1 MLKAY
6 KYRLYPNVEQ
16 KIFFAKT
23 FGCSR
28 LIYNRM
34 LSDRIEHYKTTG
46 QSLKNNYAQYKVK
59 FPFLKE
65 VDSLALANTYLNLNT
80 AYSKFFKE
88 KTTGF
93 PKFKKKSSN
102 DFSYKTNNQ
111 DGTINVTTGK
121 LKLPKLK
128 SLVKIKLHREFTG
141 KIKSATISKNPSGQY
156 FASILVEVENVLSE
170 VLDTKIAID
179 LGIKEFAVL
188 SNGEHIDNPK
198 YLRKS
203 EGRLKYL
210 QRCLSRK
217 IKGSNNRKKAR
228 YKVAKIHN
236 KISNQRK
243 DFLHKL
249 SSRITSENQTIVI
262 EDLNVSGM
270 QKNHKLAKS
279 IADVSW
285 SEFRRMLEY
294 KSKWKGRNL
303 IVAPRF
309 YASSQLCSV
318 CGYKNVDVKNLKVR
332 EWKCPVCNTVHDR
345 DYNASKNLLKFASH
359 TVKCCDVS

>member
-6 KYRLYPNVEQ
+6 KYRLYPNIEQ

-23 FGCSR
+23 FGCTR
-28 LIYNRM
+28 LVYNNM
-34 LSDRIEHYKTTG
+34 LADRIEHYKTTG

-65 VDSLALANTYLNLNT
+65 IDSLALANAYLNLNS
-80 AYSKFFKE
+80 AYSKFFKD
-88 KTTGF
+88 KSAGF

-111 DGTINVTTGK
+111 GGTISIVDGK

-128 SLVKIKLHREFTG
+128 SLVKIKLHREFSG
-141 KIKSATISKNPSGQY
+141 EIKSATISKNPSGQY
-156 FASILVEVENVLSE
+156 FASILVETKKVLAE
-170 VLDTKIAID
+170 PLDTVIAID
-179 LGIKEFAVL
+179 LGIKEFAVC
-188 SNGEHIDNPK
+188 SNGEHIENPK
-198 YLRKS
+198 HLRKS
-203 EGRLKYL
+203 ERRLKYL
-210 QRCLSRK
+210 QKCLSRK
-217 IKGSNNRKKAR
+217 VKGSANRRKAR

-236 KISNQRK
+236 RITNQRN

-249 SSRITSENQTIVI
+249 SSKIISENQTIII
-262 EDLNVSGM
+262 EDLAVANM

-279 IADVSW
+279 IADASW
-285 SEFRRMLEY
+285 SKFRTFLDY
-294 KSKWKGRNL
+294 KASWKGRTL

-318 CGYKNVDVKNLKVR
+318 CGYKNVDVKDLAIR
-332 EWKCPVCNTVHDR
+332 EWLCPKCGTYHNR
-345 DYNASKNLLKFASH
+345 DDNASQNLLNLLHSKSGLE
-359 TVKCCDVS
+359 

>member
-1 MLKAY
+1 
-6 KYRLYPNVEQ
+6 
-16 KIFFAKT
+16 
-23 FGCSR
+23 
-28 LIYNRM
+28 M

-46 QSLKNNYAQYKVK
+46 KSLKNSYSQYKMEY
-59 FPFLKE
+59 PFLSE
-65 VDSLALANTYLNLNT
+65 VDSLALANVYTNLNS

-88 KTTGF
+88 KTVGF

-102 DFSYKTNNQ
+102 DFKYKTFNQ
-111 DGTINVTTGK
+111 NGTINVVSGK
-121 LKLPKLK
+121 IKLPKLK

-141 KIKSATISKNPSGQY
+141 KIKSATIHKNPSNQY
-156 FASILVEVENVLSE
+156 FVSILVEDENTIPYE

-179 LGIKEFAVL
+179 LGIKDFAVL
-188 SNGEHIDNPK
+188 SNGEHIANPK
-198 YLRKS
+198 HLRKS

-217 IKGSNNRKKAR
+217 IKGSNNRKKSR
-228 YKVAKIHN
+228 YKVAKIYN

-270 QKNHKLAKS
+270 QKNHKLAKF
-279 IADVSW
+279 IADASW
-285 SEFRRMLEY
+285 SEFRGMLEY

-318 CGYKNVDVKNLKVR
+318 CGYKNVDVKNLAVR
-332 EWKCPVCNTVHDR
+332 EWQCPVCCTPHDR
-345 DYNASKNLLKFASH
+345 DENASKNLLKLTSH
-359 TVKCCDVS
+359 TVQCCDVS

>member
-1 MLKAY
+1 
-6 KYRLYPNVEQ
+6 
-16 KIFFAKT
+16 
-23 FGCSR
+23 
-28 LIYNRM
+28 M

-46 QSLKNNYAQYKVK
+46 KSLKNSYAMYKEEY
-59 FPFLKE
+59 PFLSE
-65 VDSLALANTYLNLNT
+65 VDSLALADVYTNLNS

-88 KTTGF
+88 KTVGF

-102 DFSYKTNNQ
+102 DFKYKTFNQ
-111 DGTINVTTGK
+111 NGTINVTTGK

-128 SLVKIKLHREFTG
+128 SLVKIKLHREFIG
-141 KIKSATISKNPSGQY
+141 KIKSATIHKNPSNQY
-156 FASILVEVENVLSE
+156 FVSILVETENTIPYE

-179 LGIKEFAVL
+179 LGIKDFAVL
-188 SNGEHIDNPK
+188 SSGEHIENPK
-198 YLRKS
+198 HLRKS

-217 IKGSNNRKKAR
+217 VKGSNNRKKAC

-243 DFLHKL
+243 DFLHKF
-249 SSRITSENQTIVI
+249 SSKIVSENQTIVI

-279 IADVSW
+279 ISDASW

-294 KSKWKGRNL
+294 KSKWKDRNL
-303 IVAPRF
+303 ILAPRF

-318 CGYKNVDVKNLKVR
+318 CGYKNVDVKNLAVR
-332 EWKCPVCNTVHDR
+332 EWQCIVCNTVHDR

>member
-23 FGCSR
+23 FGCAR
-28 LIYNRM
+28 FIYNRM
-34 LSDRIEHYKTTG
+34 LADRIEYYKTTG
-46 QSLKNNYAQYKVK
+46 QSLKNNYAQYKTE
-59 FPFLKE
+59 FSFLKE
-65 VDSLALANTYLNLNT
+65 IDSLALANAYLNLNS
-80 AYSKFFKE
+80 AYSKFFKD
-88 KTTGF
+88 KSVGF

-111 DGTINVTTGK
+111 DGTIAIIDGK

-141 KIKSATISKNPSGQY
+141 DIKSVTISKNPSGQY
-156 FASILVEVENVLSE
+156 FASILVETDNDLPELLN
-170 VLDTKIAID
+170 TTIAID
-179 LGIKEFAVL
+179 LGIKEFAVM
-188 SNGEHIDNPK
+188 SNGERVENPK
-198 YLRKS
+198 HLRKL

-217 IKGSNNRKKAR
+217 KKGSNNRRKAR
-228 YKVAKIHN
+228 YKVAKIYN
-236 KISNQRK
+236 KISNQRN

-249 SSRITSENQTIVI
+249 SSKIISENQTIII
-262 EDLNVSGM
+262 EDLHVSNM

-279 IADVSW
+279 ISDASW
-285 SEFRRMLEY
+285 SKFRTFLEY
-294 KSKWKGRNL
+294 KASWKGRNL

-309 YASSQLCSV
+309 YASSQLCFV
-318 CGYKNVDVKNLKVR
+318 CGHKNALVKDLSVR
-332 EWKCPVCNTVHDR
+332 EWQCPNCGTLHDR
-345 DYNASKNLLKFASH
+345 DYNASQNLLKLAS
-359 TVKCCDVS
+359 VAS